1 MDPSLLITMLTI
13 TPGLIKF
20 ADDQIQDLQGI
31 EELDDF
37 QQRFANTFE
46 VNLKQELDKEVD
58 SNGIVSK
65 FESNREEILATL
77 GDEHVVDVDSVVET
91 ITAQLTDYVVGD
103 MDTEAVNRKEVRS
116 AVEDAYLH
124 TLDEISKAIPESD
137 RHRLNNEL
145 NRKLKQDIED
155 IDETLEIIK
164 QTLKDV
170 GRRDRQE
177 SFRIERSP
185 MGIESLVA
193 DKLSRALDEERT
205 FHEPPGFDSHND
217 RRYVLIYGRKG
228 SGKTR
233 VLTEQAK
240 SLIESQE
247 FDAVVYLDRG
257 FRDFADLES
266 LLQIEYDGDVLLLW
280 DDAHDIGDRDFVK
293 DVLIKFDA
301 YLDGT
306 QDNDLWV
313 RMTARRDNLD
323 AVLQPGQHP
332 DDESTPSHTA
342 DITPQNV
349 ELGTLPVDTDEHFD
363 RDTISQIVEE
373 ALRDNGL
380 SDPDE
385 LCADFVRAVMEYE
398 PTPAYVESACRTI
411 AEEDTTLHQSHI
423 ESLPA
428 STLEFWKQAYAE
440 LRHHSRYGESR
451 QAILKSLSLLNWMN
465 ADEFKLPLVRVLS
478 REALGSTEDFRADLK
493 YLQSRGWLTI
503 RDSTD
508 RIEIHDIRLEAID
521 TPTNDPQ
528 VIKGV
533 STVLED
539 MASNDRIIAPELSEE
554 YIAKINTSF
563 AKRLQ
568 HDDTPKVAE
577 KHFKR
582 ALRMASTNPQRH
594 LSYADFLGSEGREYE
609 AEVQR
614 ETAKELRSSRGAR
627 EYEHRTKDLV
637 RQLRKNPPEEPP
649 APSTHRRVSR
659 SPDEITMRG
668 AGEKTRTDSPN
679 AKRNQHGEQ
688 PPSQKELFIQSA
700 RMDQHILKQKV
711 QALEEIIQAEGS
723 ESAAVDHDLFA
734 KLRRASVDIDD
745 ELEYHI
751 QTPETP
757 SGIIT
762 NILQVKDNKSKG
774 YDVATKESEARATKT
789 KLSAVRDVYEEEFDS
804 SDDTPYTEDPHSLE
818 LLVVVDTG
826 QTLWLLQLSKAAA
839 TNVID
844 TSVGA
849 AEEVAREKMSFDP
862 IIAQIK
868 ETLIHEYCHV
878 LQSLD
883 DGSDEMVVGD
893 GTEIDATIPVDCT
906 NVYPAV
912 TSMEPAPHHKI
923 LTRVT
928 IEELQAATETVRG
941 VQAQAQSGGVLLPS
955 GGYASEVCL
964 CGQITKA
971 QTKDSEYWWAELED
985 VLGDSIVMIT
995 EDYTQNEYQDI
1006 TPEEPVMVRGIP
1018 TPVRPTDGTT
1028 KIGIE
1033 VNSIS
1038 HISWAS
1044 CLLIGLEIGERTVD
1058 RIDNFDDHT
1067 VLNELSRQ
1075 LYDIESAEDLQSY
1088 RETAERITHL
1098 LS

>member
-91 ITAQLTDYVVGD
+91 ITAQLTDYVVED
-103 MDTEAVNRKEVRS
+103 MDTEAVNRKEVHS
-116 AVEDAYLH
+116 AVEDAYLD

-145 NRKLKQDIED
+145 NRKLQQDIED

-164 QTLKDV
+164 ETLKDV

-177 SFRIERSP
+177 SFRIERNP

-193 DKLSRALDEERT
+193 DKLSRALDENRT
-205 FHEPPGFDSHND
+205 FHEPPGFDAHND

-233 VLTEQAK
+233 VLTEQVK

-257 FRDFADLES
+257 FRESGDLES
-266 LLQIEYDGDVLLLW
+266 LLQIKYDGDVLLLW

-301 YLDGT
+301 HLDET

-323 AVLQPGQHP
+323 AVVQPGQHP
-332 DDESTPSHTA
+332 DDESTQSHTA

-411 AEEDTTLHQSHI
+411 AEEDTTLQQSHI

-451 QAILKSLSLLNWMN
+451 QAILKSLSLLSWMN

-478 REALGSTEDFRADLK
+478 QEALGSTEDFRADLK

-528 VIKGV
+528 VIEGV
-533 STVLED
+533 SAVLED

-563 AKRLQ
+563 AKRMH
-568 HDDTPKVAE
+568 HDDTPEVAE
-577 KHFKR
+577 KHFKL
-582 ALRMASTNPQRH
+582 ALRMASTNPTRH
-594 LSYADFLGSEGREYE
+594 LSYAEFLRSQDREYE
-609 AEVQR
+609 AGVQR
-614 ETAKELRSSRGAR
+614 ETAKELRSTRGPR
-627 EYEHRTKDLV
+627 EYEHRSKEIV
-637 RQLRKNPPEEPP
+637 RQLRNDPAEELNAP
-649 APSTHRRVSR
+649 ATQRQVSR
-659 SPDEITMRG
+659 SPDVPMMRG
-668 AGEKTRTDSPN
+668 ASEKSNTDHPN
-679 AKRNQHGEQ
+679 AKWNQHGEQ
-688 PPSQKELFIQSA
+688 RPTKKEHILQSA
-700 RMDQHILKQKV
+700 RIGQQILKQKV
-711 QALEEIIQAEGS
+711 QALQEIIQSEES
-723 ESAAVDHDLFA
+723 ESAAVDHNLFS
-734 KLRRASVDIDD
+734 KLRRVSFDIDD
-745 ELEYHI
+745 ELGYHI

-762 NILQVKDNKSKG
+762 NILQAKDVQTR
-774 YDVATKESEARATKT
+774 YDDVATMESEARATKT
-789 KLSAVRDVYEEEFDS
+789 KQSAVRDVYHEEFSS
-804 SDDTPYTEDPHSLE
+804 SDDTPYTEDPNSLE
-818 LLVVVDTG
+818 LLVELDTG
-826 QTLWLLQLSKAAA
+826 RNIWLLQLSENAA
-839 TNVID
+839 TDVID
-844 TSVGA
+844 TSVEA
-849 AEEVAREKMSFDP
+849 ARDVARDNMSMAP
-862 IIAQIK
+862 ILNQIK
-868 ETLIHEYCHV
+868 AALIGEYCHV

-893 GTEIDATIPVDCT
+893 GTESAAITVDCAT
-906 NVYPAV
+906 VYPAS
-912 TSMEPAPHHKI
+912 TSVEPAPHPKI
-923 LTRVT
+923 ATRVT
-928 IEELQAATETVRG
+928 IEELQAATQTVRG
-941 VQAQAQSGGVLLPS
+941 VQAKPRSGGVLLPS
-955 GGYASEVCL
+955 GGYASEVCF

-971 QTKDSEYWWAELED
+971 QTKDSEYWWAELKD
-985 VLGDSIVMIT
+985 VFGDSIVMIT

-1006 TPEEPVMVRGIP
+1006 TPEEPVMVKGIP
-1018 TPVRPTDGTT
+1018 TPVKVADGTI
-1028 KIGIE
+1028 KVGLE
-1033 VNSIS
+1033 VDSIS
-1038 HISWAS
+1038 HISWES

-1058 RIDNFDDHT
+1058 RIDNFEEHT
-1067 VLNELSRQ
+1067 ALNELSRQ
-1075 LYDIESAEDLQSY
+1075 LYDIESAADLQGY
-1088 RETAERITHL
+1088 RETAERITQL
-1098 LS
+1098 FS